1 MNTSEPKPAQAG
13 PTKAKAK
20 PKIPRQP
27 MPEQDPR
34 RRRTNFEEVPR
45 GYTEET
51 AMLEA
56 SRCIQC
62 KKPGCVAGCPVNINI
77 PAFIKKIAEGKFVD
91 ALIKLKEQTALPAVC
106 GLEFALQAAAMHGA
120 LRDGRA
126 PRGYVAVLRDVAW
139 NVERLDDP
147 ALGELRAGARLVG
160 EESGGVIYDLEL
172 TAETGAT
179 LLRGRAV
186 IAWPK
191 PA

>member
-1 MNTSEPKPAQAG
+1 MVLLDRVLSWDSAGALCAVVSHLDPAN
-13 PTKAKAK
+13 P
-20 PKIPRQP
+20 
-27 MPEQDPR
+27 
-34 RRRTNFEEVPR
+34 
-45 GYTEET
+45 
-51 AMLEA
+51 L
-56 SRCIQC
+56 RC
-62 KKPGCVAGCPVNINI
+62 GG
-77 PAFIKKIAEGKFVD
+77 
-91 ALIKLKEQTALPAVC
+91 ALPAVC

-172 TAETGAT
+172 KAENGAT
-179 LLRGRAV
+179 LLQGRAV